1 MKLKD
6 IADYVTEKISSD
18 AFDLDSY
25 ITTDSLLQNKAGRD
39 KAVNMPPQTCMLTRY
54 KVGDILVANIRP
66 YLKKVWMADIDG
78 GCNADVLVFRAKSN
92 HSANFLYAVLL
103 QDACYT
109 YAMKGAK
116 GSKMPRG
123 DKDQIMRY
131 KIPML
136 SSSEESIGNFS
147 VDINAKIAL
156 NREINRNLEAMAH
169 QLYDYWFVQFDFPD
183 ENGRPYKSSGG
194 KMVWNDKLKQL
205 IPEGWTHIT
214 IERYANIQNGATPS
228 TSNELNYG
236 GDIVWITPKDLSD
249 QSQKFTFKGERSIT
263 NAGYK
268 SCSTTLLPKGTVL
281 MSSRAPIGLL
291 SIAALDL
298 CTNQGFKSLV
308 PKNESEQRFLYYL
321 VDQYL
326 PFIKQMGSGTTF
338 REVSKDE
345 LAKLKVPDVPSD
357 LIEKWD
363 NEAKSLFDR
372 QEIILKEID
381 TLTKQRDELLPLL
394 MNGQVSVMPSEVNC
408 DLSHD

>member
-1 MKLKD
+1 
-6 IADYVTEKISSD
+6 
-18 AFDLDSY
+18 
-25 ITTDSLLQNKAGRD
+25 
-39 KAVNMPPQTCMLTRY
+39 
-54 KVGDILVANIRP
+54 
-66 YLKKVWMADIDG
+66 MA
-78 GCNADVLVFRAKSN
+78 R
-92 HSANFLYAVLL
+92 
-103 QDACYT
+103 
-109 YAMKGAK
+109 
-116 GSKMPRG
+116 
-123 DKDQIMRY
+123 
-131 KIPML
+131 
-136 SSSEESIGNFS
+136 
-147 VDINAKIAL
+147 
-156 NREINRNLEAMAH
+156 
-169 QLYDYWFVQFDFPD
+169 QLYEYWFVQFDFPD

-194 KMVWNDKLKQL
+194 KRVWNDKLKQL
-205 IPEGWTHIT
+205 IPKGWTHIT

-291 SIAALDL
+291 SIAAVDL

-338 REVSKDE
+338 SEVSKDE

-381 TLTKQRDELLPLL
+381 TLTKQQNELLPLL
-394 MNGQVSVMPSEVNC
+394 INGQVSVMPSEVNC
-408 DLSHD
+408 DLAALILRRCLTFGSVLPNHLCATKGLDNQCSRFRTQGLLPRRMPHHNIGKCGFWDVFYPY